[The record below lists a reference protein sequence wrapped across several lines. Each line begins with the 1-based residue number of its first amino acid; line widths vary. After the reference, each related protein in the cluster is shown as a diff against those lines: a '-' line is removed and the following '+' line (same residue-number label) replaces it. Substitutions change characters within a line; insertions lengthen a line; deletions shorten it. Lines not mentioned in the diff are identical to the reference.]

1 LLFEHLQLQIPKWV
15 PERVPAEELKVKN
28 EKSRFKSTAC
38 KKSLAET
45 NAPNYASSNSKEGH
59 EIFND

>member
-15 PERVPAEELKVKN
+15 PERVPAEELKVKMKKN
-28 EKSRFKSTAC
+28 FFKSTAY

-45 NAPNYASSNSKEGH
+45 KSSYALVKS
-59 EIFND
+59 